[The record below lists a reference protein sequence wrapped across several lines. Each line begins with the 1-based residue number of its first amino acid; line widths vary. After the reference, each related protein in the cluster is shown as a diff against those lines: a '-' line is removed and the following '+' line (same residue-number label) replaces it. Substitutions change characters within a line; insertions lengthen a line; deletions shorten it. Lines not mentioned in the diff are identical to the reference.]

1 MRQSSRESDLG
12 WCDSSRCGEK
22 CRDSN
27 TYFQKIAQDL
37 LTDGAGGARE
47 SKSSR
52 MTQVFGLSNWKDGV
66 SNLPRWINL
75 GTDQI

>member
-1 MRQSSRESDLG
+1 MTWAGVTAAGVVR
-12 WCDSSRCGEK
+12 K

-66 SNLPRWINL
+66 SNLPKMDKSGN
-75 GTDQI
+75 